1 MVKSGKRKF
10 VKKEKAKV
18 HLKVSHKTLL
28 PKGQNVTDTNFKVRK
43 IVLHGQLKERGE
55 HEILSKGNLNIKVC
69 TKNLFFVMILN
80 MLYIFVGI
88 IVKTKSS

>member
-55 HEILSKGNLNIKVC
+55 HEILSKGNLNIKVR
-69 TKNLFFVMILN
+69 N
-80 MLYIFVGI
+80 YISETFNQNH
-88 IVKTKSS
+88 TYSLCF

>member
-18 HLKVSHKTLL
+18 QLKVSHKTLL
-28 PKGQNVTDTNFKVRK
+28 PKGQNITDTNFKVRK

-55 HEILSKGNLNIKVC
+55 HEILSKGNLNIKVRTSIC
-69 TKNLFFVMILN
+69 LKYSHLHCKFL
-80 MLYIFVGI
+80 
-88 IVKTKSS
+88 